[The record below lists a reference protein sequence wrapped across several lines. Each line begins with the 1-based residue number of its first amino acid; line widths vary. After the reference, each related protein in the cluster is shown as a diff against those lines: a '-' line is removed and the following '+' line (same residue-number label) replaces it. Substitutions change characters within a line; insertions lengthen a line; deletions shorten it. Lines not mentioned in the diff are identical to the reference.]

1 MDVDQVNEI
10 FKPQYVKINKELKDK
25 NEALK
30 YLACLGYELSVVE
43 NFNQVYKELIEREEE
58 FSTGFGDGFAIPHAK
73 STLVKTASIFVI
85 KTLNPVEW
93 EAIDDKAVNIIIGL
107 LVPYECRGDMHLSL
121 LAKLSA
127 NLMEDEFK
135 NNLKEANSEE
145 VIYKLVS
152 EILESEA

>member
-1 MDVDQVNEI
+1 MDKVNEI
-10 FKPQYVKINKELKDK
+10 FKPQYIKIDSILKDK
-25 NEALK
+25 NEALN
-30 YLACLGYELSVVE
+30 YLACLGYELGVVE
-43 NFNQVYKELIEREEE
+43 QSDQVYRELIEREHE

-73 STLVKTASIFVI
+73 STLVKTASIIII
-85 KTLNPVEW
+85 KTLNPIEW
-93 EAIDDKAVNIIIGL
+93 ESIDNQAVNIIIGL

-127 NLMEDEFK
+127 NLMEDDFK

-145 VIYKLVS
+145 VIYQLVS